1 MGSAQQNDKPYK
13 PKFHKAVLYN
23 EQQQQAQSRPP
34 SQPVSEDEARLSMA
48 EAFHE
53 ASLIA
58 AVDSARLNQWNR
70 ERVELQFSNPPSTQY
85 LHGHPYPSP
94 ASATSP
100 MVTMSDASRQSA
112 HPSSSSSTSS
122 SHIPPRLSHLVSS
135 RRSLSIFPPN
145 F

>member
-34 SQPVSEDEARLSMA
+34 SQPVYEDEARKAQYMA

-53 ASLIA
+53 A
-58 AVDSARLNQWNR
+58 WNR
-70 ERVELQFSNPPSTQY
+70 ERVELQFSNPPPTQF

-94 ASATSP
+94 VSATSP
-100 MVTMSDASRQSA
+100 MVTMSDPSRQNA

-122 SHIPPRLSHLVSS
+122 SHIPPRLSHLVS
-135 RRSLSIFPPN
+135 IVECPF
-145 F
+145 